1 MEINNSFSPIDI
13 AMSGLRA
20 QNKNME
26 AISSNIANMRT
37 TDAGNG
43 EPYRRIEA
51 KMRATNN
58 GISCVELEEITQ
70 DMSDF
75 NELLDPGH
83 PDADENG
90 YLKMP
95 NVNLPMELIN
105 MNQAKKL
112 YQANAAVLKR
122 YQQMAETTL
131 ELLR

>member
-1 MEINNSFSPIDI
+1 MKINNNLSPIDI

-20 QNKNME
+20 QNKNMK

-51 KMRATNN
+51 KMRAANG
-58 GISCVELEEITQ
+58 GISCVEVEEMAA
-70 DMSDF
+70 DMSSFKDM
-75 NELLDPGH
+75 LDPGH
-83 PDADENG
+83 PDADANG
-90 YLKMP
+90 HVKMP

-105 MNQAKKL
+105 MNTAKKL
-112 YQANAAVLKR
+112 YQANAAVMKR

>member
-1 MEINNSFSPIDI
+1 MKIDNNLSPIDI

-20 QNKNME
+20 QNKNMK
-26 AISSNIANMRT
+26 AVSSNIANIRT

-51 KMRATNN
+51 KMRATND
-58 GISCVELEEITQ
+58 GISCVEVEEIAE
-70 DMSDF
+70 DMSNF
-75 NELLDPGH
+75 QELLDPGH
-83 PDADENG
+83 PDADVNG
-90 YLKMP
+90 YVRMP

-105 MNQAKKL
+105 MNRAKKL
-112 YQANAAVLKR
+112 YQANVAVMKR